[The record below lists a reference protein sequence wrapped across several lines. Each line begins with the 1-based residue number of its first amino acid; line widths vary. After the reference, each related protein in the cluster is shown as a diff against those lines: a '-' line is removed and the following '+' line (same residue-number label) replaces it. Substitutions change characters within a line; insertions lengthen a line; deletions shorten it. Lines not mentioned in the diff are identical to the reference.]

1 MPQPQTTKKKKFI
14 HIATSFFGMMVGAF
28 FAALALRVFLVP
40 NELIDG
46 GVVGVSMIL
55 ARIYGNSYISYFLVI
70 LNLPFVYLAWR
81 HIRRSFVVHMLAAIF
96 FFAIFLLLLERLPS
110 FSSDVLE
117 AIVIGGAMLGAGAGM
132 IIRNGGCTDG
142 TEIMAIIINRKKG
155 FTVGQVIFFLNIFVF
170 GAYGWIFNDWHI
182 ALRSL
187 MTYIVAFKT
196 MDLVIAGLEELK
208 SVLIMCSKPEK
219 LSKIITHELG
229 LGLTFIKGKGGY
241 SGEDRDILFI
251 IVERLDLAELK
262 EIALREDPSAFIA
275 IENLHEVAKALEP
288 MLGEGEGAKLAWRP
302 STQVEVR
309 GDEAQQLLKLMDALD
324 DDDDVQTVW
333 GNEKVPDEE
342 LEKFA

>member
-1 MPQPQTTKKKKFI
+1 MPQPQTTKKKKLM
-14 HIATSFFGMMVGAF
+14 HIAISFFGMMVGAF

-55 ARIYGNSYISYFLVI
+55 ARLYGSSYISIFLVI
-70 LNLPFVYLAWR
+70 LNLPFIYLAWR
-81 HIRRSFVVHMLAAIF
+81 YIRRTFVIHMLAAIV
-96 FFAIFLLLLERLPS
+96 FFAIFLILLENLPS
-110 FSSDVLE
+110 FSTDVLE

-155 FTVGQVIFFLNIFVF
+155 FTVGQVIFFINIFVF

-187 MTYIVAFKT
+187 MLYIVAFKT

-251 IVERLDLAELK
+251 IVERLDLSELK
-262 EIALREDPSAFIA
+262 EIVLREDPSAFIA
-275 IENLHEVAKALEP
+275 IENLHEVAYGRTARVALRRKARRP
-288 MLGEGEGAKLAWRP
+288 FAK
-302 STQVEVR
+302 
-309 GDEAQQLLKLMDALD
+309 GLL
-324 DDDDVQTVW
+324 
-333 GNEKVPDEE
+333 
-342 LEKFA
+342 